1 MTSKSGMKS
10 SGMKV
15 EKESSKA
22 FQDFLRR
29 YIVQQEELLDLHG
42 SQFSKSQEQI
52 DIGNCT

>member
-1 MTSKSGMKS
+1 MKS